1 MKLSELK
8 RNIRQMV
15 QECITEIQFENIV
28 RQTVNEA
35 LSSTKKSYITEAEA
49 GGKRKQ
55 VMKMLGDEK
64 FEHAYLAYKLWH
76 PKDQGEKDTYRS
88 LFSKKYTGKPDA
100 DGTVRHFTAKEI
112 NKLYNILTKNK

>member
-15 QECITEIQFENIV
+15 QECIAEIQMECIV
-28 RQTVNEA
+28 RKAVNEV
-35 LSSTKKSYITEAEA
+35 LSESKTYITEEG

-76 PKDQGEKDTYRS
+76 PKDQSEKDTYRS
-88 LFSKKYTGKPDA
+88 LFSKKYTGKPDS
-100 DGTVRHFTAKEI
+100 DGTVRQFTSKEI

>member
-15 QECITEIQFENIV
+15 QECIAEMQVENIV

-35 LSSTKKSYITEAEA
+35 LSSTKKSYITETNA

-64 FEHAYLAYKLWH
+64 FEHAYLAYKL
-76 PKDQGEKDTYRS
+76 
-88 LFSKKYTGKPDA
+88 
-100 DGTVRHFTAKEI
+100 
-112 NKLYNILTKNK
+112 